1 MAVASRLFFFGNREE
16 RAAAVGA
23 PTARARERASME
35 LMVGDLEGFAY
46 FILGCLEALAL
57 VLGIVCVQ

>member
-1 MAVASRLFFFGNREE
+1 
-16 RAAAVGA
+16 
-23 PTARARERASME
+23 ME